1 MHFMINRTPPS
12 TQANAENL
20 AACTCANLRK
30 ATRLVTQAYDAALQP
45 SGLKATQFTVLATL
59 ASMDDGS
66 APLTRLADKLVMD
79 RTTLTRNLKP
89 LVRDG
94 LIDIVQESDQRVRNV
109 TLTANGKASFEE
121 AQPRWERVQSAMVE
135 KLGSERWSGLLE
147 DLGATITTLR
157 DGGTLRDD

>member
-1 MHFMINRTPPS
+1 MHVMIKRTQTS
-12 TQANAENL
+12 IQTDAENL

-59 ASMDDGS
+59 ASLDDHS
-66 APLTRLADKLVMD
+66 APLTRLADLLVMD

-94 LIDIVQESDQRVRNV
+94 LIEIIQEADQRVRNV
-109 TLTANGKASFEE
+109 TLTTAGAMQFED
-121 AQPRWERVQSAMVE
+121 ARPHWDRVQSTLVE
-135 KLGSERWSGLLE
+135 KLGPARWSGLLE
-147 DLGATITTLR
+147 DLGATIETLR
-157 DGGTLRDD
+157 DGVTPRGG

>member
-1 MHFMINRTPPS
+1 
-12 TQANAENL
+12 
-20 AACTCANLRK
+20 
-30 ATRLVTQAYDAALQP
+30 VTQAYDAALQP

-59 ASMDDGS
+59 ASLDDHS
-66 APLTRLADKLVMD
+66 APLTRLADLLVMD

-109 TLTANGKASFEE
+109 TLTENGKASFED
-121 AQPRWERVQSAMVE
+121 ARPHWERVQSAMVE
-135 KLGSERWSGLLE
+135 KLGSARWSGLLE

-157 DGGTLRDD
+157 DG